1 MHISLRN
8 PILII
13 INWTKFN
20 ISMSLMFLRLKN
32 GDQLY
37 NTSLVYYVIGIHF
50 PLILCIKV
58 LAMFRKR
65 QVLTVKTKY
74 TQYLTIC
81 SISESCFVQCSG
93 NEALEQSL
101 FVPHLCRQIECFL
114 LSCPI
119 KFSYYVT

>member
-1 MHISLRN
+1 MHFSLRN

-20 ISMSLMFLRLKN
+20 ISMGLMFLRLKN
-32 GDQLY
+32 GDRLY

-65 QVLTVKTKY
+65 QVLTVKTK
-74 TQYLTIC
+74 
-81 SISESCFVQCSG
+81 
-93 NEALEQSL
+93 
-101 FVPHLCRQIECFL
+101 
-114 LSCPI
+114 
-119 KFSYYVT
+119 

>member
-37 NTSLVYYVIGIHF
+37 NTSLVYY
-50 PLILCIKV
+50 
-58 LAMFRKR
+58 
-65 QVLTVKTKY
+65 
-74 TQYLTIC
+74 
-81 SISESCFVQCSG
+81 
-93 NEALEQSL
+93 
-101 FVPHLCRQIECFL
+101 
-114 LSCPI
+114 
-119 KFSYYVT
+119 

>member
-58 LAMFRKR
+58 W
-65 QVLTVKTKY
+65 
-74 TQYLTIC
+74 
-81 SISESCFVQCSG
+81 QCS
-93 NEALEQSL
+93 EKD
-101 FVPHLCRQIECFL
+101 
-114 LSCPI
+114 
-119 KFSYYVT
+119 KF